1 MKYRNALEVA
11 ENPVR
16 LCMLSF
22 DDCGKLLESLDLD
35 AALADILG
43 EPHDLQRIKR
53 AVAQVQAHGAAIL
66 EASEKSPEVL
76 H

>member
-22 DDCGKLLESLDLD
+22 DDCGELLESLDLD

-43 EPHDLQRIKR
+43 EPHERQRIER
-53 AVAQVQAHGAAIL
+53 AMEQVQAHGAAIL
-66 EASEKSPEVL
+66 AASETAPEVL